1 MCSLDVCTDPARG
14 VRRGTIS
21 HVTGDDDDVQEP
33 TDQPYGNRDCAFG
46 DPAGNLIRIQELSD
60 G

>member
-1 MCSLDVCTDPARG
+1 MCTDRARR

-21 HVTGDDDDVQEP
+21 HVTGDDDDVKSRL
-33 TDQPYGNRDCAFG
+33 TNRTGFATAFS

>member
-1 MCSLDVCTDPARG
+1 MCSLHVYHRARS

-21 HVTGDDDDVQEP
+21 
-33 TDQPYGNRDCAFG
+33 
-46 DPAGNLIRIQELSD
+46 GNLIRIQELSD